1 MKHLSDSYTINL
13 NYMFKRITRL
23 FVAAALLTVCSKSF
37 AQTEKDS
44 VYVFIQDMPDAGIYL
59 PPPPSMTSP
68 TYADDF
74 AQWQWGK
81 SVRPTARGQQANDD
95 SQWGIDGMIR
105 VHSGTLGFEIS
116 KENTPAIYRLL
127 YNVLWTE
134 NESTH
139 NAKRKYMRTRP
150 FAQYNEHTWGRFDN
164 ERELRFNGSYPSGHT
179 SLGWSTALVLSEMVP
194 ELQDTLLRSG
204 YLYGESRVIVGAHYQ
219 SDVDAGFL
227 CGTTAVA
234 VMHASPYFRK
244 DLEAA
249 RKEYCKI
256 KGIKSVSKEEGFP
269 DGTKIFDGPITED
282 SHRFYGDIIKYYETL
297 PERETERGEQAKA
310 DADDSMEALLKT
322 FSTPAFLIS
331 EAQTP
336 AVAALLAYT
345 RENLI
350 KTAGLLGSTTFRARP
365 YVKLNPRRNKTLISD
380 DEDTYKEVTSYP
392 STHAEI
398 GWGLALLLVEI
409 GPREAANDILARGFE
424 YGRSRII
431 AGYNYPSDVQTG
443 RLWGSAILAY
453 LHNDPTFCKLYEA
466 AENEL
471 NPSAKGKKKKK

>member
-1 MKHLSDSYTINL
+1 MIRK
-13 NYMFKRITRL
+13 ITRL
-23 FVAAALLTVCSKSF
+23 FAAAAVLMVCGNSY

-59 PPPPSMTSP
+59 PPPPTMTST

-81 SVRPTARGQQANDD
+81 TVRPTARGQQANDD

-116 KENTPAIYRLL
+116 KEKTPAIYRLL

-204 YLYGESRVIVGAHYQ
+204 YQYGESRVIVGAHYQ

-234 VMHASPYFRK
+234 VMHASPYFQK

-249 RKEYCKI
+249 RKEYCRI
-256 KGIKSVSKEEGFP
+256 KGIKNVSKTEGFP
-269 DGTKIFDGPITED
+269 DGTRIFDGPVTEE

-297 PERETERGEQAKA
+297 EERETERGEQAKA
-310 DADDSMEALLKT
+310 DADNSVDAMMKT
-322 FSTPAFLIS
+322 FSTPAFAIS
-331 EAQTP
+331 RESNP
-336 AVAALLAYT
+336 AIAALLDYT

-350 KTAGLLGSTTFRARP
+350 KTAGELGNSTFRERP
-365 YVKLNPRRNKTLISD
+365 YVRLNPRRNKTLIPD
-380 DEDTYKEVTSYP
+380 DEDTLKATTSYP
-392 STHAEI
+392 SVHSEI

-409 GPREAANDILARGFE
+409 GPREAANDILGRGFE

-431 AGYNYPSDVQTG
+431 AGYSYPSDVQTG
-443 RLWGSAILAY
+443 RLWASATLAH
-453 LHNDPTFCKLYEA
+453 LHTMPEFQQLLQA
-466 AENEL
+466 AKDEL
-471 NPSAKGKKKKK
+471 NPPAKGKKRK